1 MTGNRCP
8 SDDDRV
14 PDPNALVSGS
24 RWWWLTTAA
33 FAASRVPGRK
43 YHSAVQASTSY
54 GTPQDSAIA
63 DRPVFV
69 ASATASIA
77 VNETYTVDPSSEM
90 ADGTWRF
97 SVRDTWFND
106 TGYVNSWTLSLCA
119 RPARTE
125 ALSGPLVG
133 HRARSVRW
141 VPGWRRGEQ
150 GRRARRA

>member
-1 MTGNRCP
+1 MVVDHCGIRGFESLGAEVP
-8 SDDDRV
+8 LGGPGEHVVWHAAGLGHRGQARVRGFRDRV
-14 PDPNALVSGS
+14 
-24 RWWWLTTAA
+24 
-33 FAASRVPGRK
+33 
-43 YHSAVQASTSY
+43 
-54 GTPQDSAIA
+54 
-63 DRPVFV
+63 DR
-69 ASATASIA
+69 
-77 VNETYTVDPSSEM
+77 VNETYTVDPSSEV

-119 RPARTE
+119 RPARPE